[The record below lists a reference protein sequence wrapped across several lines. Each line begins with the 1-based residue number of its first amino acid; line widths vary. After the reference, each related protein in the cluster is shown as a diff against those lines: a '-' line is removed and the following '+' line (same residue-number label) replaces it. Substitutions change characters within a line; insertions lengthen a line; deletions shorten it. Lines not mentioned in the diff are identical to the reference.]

1 MGLRPALTVPP
12 ISPEE
17 MDQMISRAGLVLNPG
32 QIGDLVLAWRQV
44 TQLSTLIPRN
54 RPLADDF
61 SVAFRLP
68 PPQPKKRVVA
78 KSGAAPRAKTSAKRP
93 TGAKRPVAPKRPASR
108 KTAPKRR

>member
-1 MGLRPALTVPP
+1 
-12 ISPEE
+12 
-17 MDQMISRAGLVLNPG
+17 MISRAGLVLNPG

-54 RPLADDF
+54 RPLVDDF
-61 SVAFRLP
+61 SVTFRLP
-68 PPQPKKRVVA
+68 PPQPKKRAAA
-78 KSGAAPRAKTSAKRP
+78 KPGAAPRAKTSAKRP